1 MSKMTS
7 PPATPS
13 DPLVDPTT
21 GKRFNAALQGP
32 VTHIEP
38 DFLHKL
44 PMDNAVGAIMA
55 LTAEVWMLRERLA
68 ALEAELESRKVLP
81 SGAVENHQDVGAA
94 AEARA
99 ADLAAY
105 TERVMGELT
114 RNREPVSHIDPAVQ
128 KFL

>member
-1 MSKMTS
+1 MTS